1 MEHDNGLVGW
11 TGAGRRFGSGSDG
24 ADQQR
29 FQEPPGA
36 WENKASD
43 SDGFAGRTSPSPE
56 YVRPL

>member
-1 MEHDNGLVGW
+1 MALLDELVQEEDLDPEVMGQ
-11 TGAGRRFGSGSDG
+11 
-24 ADQQR
+24 DQQR
-29 FQEPPGA
+29 FQEHPGA